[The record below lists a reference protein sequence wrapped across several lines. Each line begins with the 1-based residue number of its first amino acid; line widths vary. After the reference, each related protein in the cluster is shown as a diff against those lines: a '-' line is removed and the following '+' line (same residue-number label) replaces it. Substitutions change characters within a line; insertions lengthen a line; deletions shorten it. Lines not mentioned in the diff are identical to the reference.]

1 MRRLTPSGL
10 VGALLVAALTAISTS
25 AIAYFTAEGVGEA
38 DAQVSTLATPTIGTA
53 SPAAGG
59 KVSLAWSAV
68 SAPGSGTVKYF
79 VTRDGGDPAGTCA
92 APAVPTA
99 ATSCTDEK
107 VPVGTHVYRVTA
119 VWRTWSVVSAV
130 KSATVT
136 VGAPEEFTIAAASA
150 TPAVGASNNLT
161 IAAKDENGATVT
173 TYTGSHSLTF
183 SGASASPNN
192 NNPTVA
198 NSSGTATNFG
208 SATSITFTSGVA
220 SVSSSKNGV
229 MKIFRSGPASIVATE
244 ASSGL
249 TTTVPLAVNV
259 VSGTPT
265 KYTMAA
271 TTTTPAVAAAND
283 LTITAVD
290 TYGNAAVSYDGAK
303 NLTFSGASASPNGFL
318 PTVSDTTG
326 VAIPFGTATEIVFD
340 EGVAKADG
348 VANGEMTLYK
358 SGSTSVK
365 ASDGSL
371 TNSTALSV
379 TVAAGQA
386 NKLVLTSSTA
396 TPVAAASS
404 NLTTTAKDAYENNAT
419 SYTGSKSITFSG
431 ASPGPAGTAATI
443 VNSTGTVVNFGS
455 PTTLSFNSSG
465 VASVSSS
472 RNGLMR
478 LYKAGATEI
487 AATDGTISTATPLTV
502 TVGIGTAARWGMTA
516 VAVSAGSIGS
526 PCLLTCAVTGLG
538 NKGTVSANVSVTD
551 SAGNTVSDVGS
562 GRVAKVTATT
572 GGTIAEG
579 TLAIPATG
587 PATSTARF
595 TYTAPSTGSF
605 THTITAA
612 TSSGT
617 TYTSATIAASK

>member
-10 VGALLVAALTAISTS
+10 AGALVVAALTAISTS
-25 AIAYFTAEGVGEA
+25 AVAFFTAEGVGEA
-38 DAQVSTLATPTIGTA
+38 DAKVSALAAPNITAATPAI
-53 SPAAGG
+53 GG

-68 SAPGSGTVKYF
+68 SVPGSGTVKYF

-99 ATSCTDEK
+99 ATSCSDEK
-107 VPVGTHVYRVTA
+107 LTVGTHTYTVTA
-119 VWRTWSVVSAV
+119 VWRSWSAVSAV
-130 KSATVT
+130 SSPKVT
-136 VGAPEEFTIAAASA
+136 VGAPVAFTIAAATA

-161 IAAKDENGATVT
+161 IAAKDENGVTVT

-198 NSSGTATNFG
+198 NSSGTAIAFGNATALSFTN
-208 SATSITFTSGVA
+208 GVA
-220 SVSSSKNGV
+220 GVSSSKNGV
-229 MKIFRSGPASIVATE
+229 MKIFRSGPAGIVATE

-259 VSGTPT
+259 TSGAPT
-265 KYTMAA
+265 KYTLTA
-271 TTTTPAVAAAND
+271 TTTTPAVGTAND
-283 LTITAVD
+283 LTMSAVD
-290 TYGNAAVSYDGAK
+290 TYGNAAASYDGPK
-303 NLTFSGASASPNGFL
+303 DLTFSGASASPGGFL
-318 PTVSDTTG
+318 PTVSDAGG
-326 VAIPFGTATEIVFD
+326 VAIPFGTVTQIVFD

-379 TVAAGQA
+379 TAAAGQA
-386 NKLVLTSSTA
+386 VKFVLTSSTA

-404 NLTTTAKDAYENNAT
+404 NLTTTARDLYDNNAT

-431 ASPGPAGTAATI
+431 ASPGPAGTAASI

-455 PTTLSFNSSG
+455 PTALSFNTSG
-465 VASVSSS
+465 VAAVSSS

-478 LYKAGATEI
+478 LYKAGVTEI
-487 AATDGTISTATPLTV
+487 SATDGTVSTPTPLTV
-502 TVGIGTAARWGMTA
+502 TVGVGTAARWGTTA
-516 VAVSAGSIGS
+516 VAAGAGIIGS
-526 PCLLTCAVTGLG
+526 PCLFTCPITGLG
-538 NKGTVSANVSVTD
+538 NSGTVSANVSVTD

-572 GGTIAEG
+572 GGTITEG

-587 PATSTARF
+587 AAVSTARF
-595 TYTAPSTGSF
+595 TYTAPASGNF

-612 TSSGT
+612 TSTGT
-617 TYTSATIAASK
+617 TLTSATITASR